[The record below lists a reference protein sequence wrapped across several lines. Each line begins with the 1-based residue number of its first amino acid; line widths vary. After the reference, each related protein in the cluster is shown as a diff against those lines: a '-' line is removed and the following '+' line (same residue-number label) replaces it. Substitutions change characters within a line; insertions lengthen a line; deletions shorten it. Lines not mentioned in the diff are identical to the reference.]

1 MSSRF
6 TRLERPLMAPGECMV
21 CKNYALPVVDF
32 NVALQAFNGKLYLC
46 EECLRDGL
54 LTVNPDAFNTDQTD
68 WKTYAKSLETL
79 IESTRKDVNDLID
92 SATGIYSRT
101 AGLSS
106 DPALA
111 VNEESDADA
120 ESSGKRTG
128 KGKSTSSKQR
138 SDDVSGTKLDE
149 LLGLE

>member
-1 MSSRF
+1 MSRF
-6 TRLERPLMAPGECMV
+6 SRLEKPLVSPGECVV
-21 CKNYALPVVDF
+21 CKDYASPVVDF
-32 NVALQAFNGKLYLC
+32 GVILPVTGRLYLC
-46 EECLRDGL
+46 ESCLKDAL
-54 LTVNPDAFNTDQTD
+54 IEVNPDAFKTDQTD

-92 SATGIYSRT
+92 SAAGIYSRT

-120 ESSGKRTG
+120 ESSGKRTS

-138 SDDVSGTKLDE
+138 SDDVSGPKFDE